1 MGRSGQKPA
10 GTATTQVQL
19 VEQLLQRTPTAYHF
33 KHLVLG
39 RVRVRVRPGIKKKK
53 KKERK
58 KQSVSLLILEARMN
72 FLFDSSR
79 RGSTLEFHTDILL
92 KYPSTP

>member
-19 VEQLLQRTPTAYHF
+19 AEQLLQRTPTAYHF

-39 RVRVRVRPGIKKKK
+39 RVHVRVRPGIKKKK
-53 KKERK
+53 KKK
-58 KQSVSLLILEARMN
+58 KTVSLTPDLRSKN
-72 FLFDSSR
+72 
-79 RGSTLEFHTDILL
+79 EFSL
-92 KYPSTP
+92 

>member
-19 VEQLLQRTPTAYHF
+19 AEQLLQRTPTAYHF

-39 RVRVRVRPGIKKKK
+39 RVHVRVRPGIKKKK
-53 KKERK
+53 KKK
-58 KQSVSLLILEARMN
+58 TVSL
-72 FLFDSSR
+72 
-79 RGSTLEFHTDILL
+79 
-92 KYPSTP
+92 TPDLRSKNDFSL

>member
-19 VEQLLQRTPTAYHF
+19 AEQLLQRTPTAYHF

-39 RVRVRVRPGIKKKK
+39 RVHVRVRPGIKKKK
-53 KKERK
+53 KERK
-58 KQSVSLLILEARMN
+58 KKTVSLTPDLRSQN
-72 FLFDSSR
+72 
-79 RGSTLEFHTDILL
+79 EFSL
-92 KYPSTP
+92 